1 MLHKNG
7 LVRTFDINRR
17 IFQNSAFLKALYYA
31 QPLHRKLI
39 IEFISQDQM
48 YDISD
53 IAEKILQGRLVVNN
67 VHKEKLKHYKRT
79 IRFLANRRI
88 DGNRK
93 RRTMLAFH
101 DVIPLLIVP
110 ILHLLDEQ

>member
-1 MLHKNG
+1 MS
-7 LVRTFDINRR
+7 RR

-31 QPLHRKLI
+31 QPLQRKQM
-39 IEFISQDQM
+39 IEHISQDQIRV
-48 YDISD
+48 ISD

-67 VHKEKLKHYKRT
+67 VHREKLKHYKRT
-79 IRFLANRRI
+79 IRFLANQRI
-88 DGNRK
+88 STNRK

-101 DVIPLLIVP
+101 NVIPLLIKP